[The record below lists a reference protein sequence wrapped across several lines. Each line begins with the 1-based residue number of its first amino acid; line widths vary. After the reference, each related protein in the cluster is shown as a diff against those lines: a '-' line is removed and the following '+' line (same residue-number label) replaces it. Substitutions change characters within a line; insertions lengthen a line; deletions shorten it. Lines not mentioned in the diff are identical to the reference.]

1 MNKLIDGQKIA
12 NAINTRTRAK
22 VRALSRKGIV
32 PKLAIIMVGNDP
44 ASRMYVGRKQKL
56 AASLGVDCVLHTFPS
71 NIKKSELITQL
82 KKIQTDDK
90 LSGLIIQLPL
100 PERLYDRSILNCINP
115 ELDIDFL
122 TDVSLGSLVSK
133 NYTLEP
139 PTASAMLEVLRSL
152 KINLVGK
159 KVVVV
164 GAGVLVGRP
173 LAMLL
178 LNDRA
183 TVTVCNSV
191 TKNLGAVCREADI
204 VITAVGKANLVRGSM
219 LKKDAIVVDAGFSLV
234 NGKVVGDVHVAEA
247 VRVAR
252 FVTPTPGGV
261 GPITVAKLL
270 YNVASAAASKIK

>member
-1 MNKLIDGQKIA
+1 MDKLIDGQKIA
-12 NAINTRTRAK
+12 NSINTRTLAK
-22 VRALSRKGIV
+22 VRALKRRGIV
-32 PKLAIIMVGNDP
+32 PKLAIVMVGNDP

-56 AASLGVDCVLHTFPS
+56 AASLGVECVLHAFS
-71 NIKKSELITQL
+71 GSIKKSELIAQL

-115 ELDIDFL
+115 TLDIDFL

-159 KVVVV
+159 NVVVV

-178 LNDRA
+178 LNERA
-183 TVTVCNSV
+183 TITVCNSV
-191 TKNLGAVCREADI
+191 TKNLGAICRGADI
-204 VITAVGKANLVRGSM
+204 VITAVGKANLIRGNM
-219 LKKDAIVVDAGFSLV
+219 LKKGAIVVDAGFSLV
-234 NGKVVGDVHVAEA
+234 NSKVVGDVCMDEA
-247 VRVAR
+247 LRTAR